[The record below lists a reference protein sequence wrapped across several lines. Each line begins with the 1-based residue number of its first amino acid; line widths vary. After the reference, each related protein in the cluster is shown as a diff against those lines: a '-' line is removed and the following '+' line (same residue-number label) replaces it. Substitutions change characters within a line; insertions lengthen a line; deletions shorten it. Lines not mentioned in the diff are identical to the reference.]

1 MGILPVS
8 AASTL
13 LSSRERGKFPF
24 GVGFV
29 QEAGFL
35 AGKCCPDLQC
45 CGLRLDVGNRALVT
59 QIKEKLR
66 QQDWPVVSELDGEGR
81 AGGQRWQNS
90 VLSHRI
96 SRTKTTSLLLRGE
109 FW

>member
-1 MGILPVS
+1 MHGGLAFSCKDMDWRDLYLGILPVS

-35 AGKCCPDLQC
+35 ASKDCPDLQC
-45 CGLRLDVGNRALVT
+45 RGLRLNVGSKALVM
-59 QIKEKLR
+59 QIREKLR
-66 QQDWPVVSELDGEGR
+66 QQD
-81 AGGQRWQNS
+81 
-90 VLSHRI
+90 
-96 SRTKTTSLLLRGE
+96 
-109 FW
+109 